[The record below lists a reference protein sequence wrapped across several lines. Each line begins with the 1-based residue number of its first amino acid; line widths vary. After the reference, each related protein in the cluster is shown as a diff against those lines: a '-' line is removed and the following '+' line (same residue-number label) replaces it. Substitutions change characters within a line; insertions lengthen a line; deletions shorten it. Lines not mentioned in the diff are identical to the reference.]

1 MFPSVCRDLMYM
13 SYLRTVS
20 PACVRVGARMSVIM
34 DTDDNWEACFTGC
47 LGPSRT
53 LDGGQAAA
61 WKKSWVL
68 SQAGVAQVRLSVPL
82 ACRDKDWENR
92 FGGVRIRCL
101 GGQALQF
108 WLFSGS
114 PLFVSWSST

>member
-1 MFPSVCRDLMYM
+1 
-13 SYLRTVS
+13 
-20 PACVRVGARMSVIM
+20 MSVIM

-68 SQAGVAQVRLSVPL
+68 SQAGVAQVRLSVPS